1 MEDTKAE
8 HNKSKLQQAAVS
20 EHSCLNPGDDVRYET
35 DATHDKDSSKVK
47 ERHKNN
53 EFYADLWNAGGA
65 FFGKEQSDSSHKDDS
80 LDHDEEVSASSS
92 VSEDH
97 EASTTTNK
105 SANDDGEGIKQAQG
119 DKISRGSKAQSSSKN
134 PLTLFRR
141 RKQRSVYKEFEDGLI
156 PSILV
161 QEKTFAD
168 DDYSKY
174 ADIES
179 LCEYG
184 ATYYVPTPAS
194 ESEQNVAEEQE
205 SAERLKSELAKV
217 NSKRPHFLYSI
228 STYGKTASSVDPT
241 LNPSILVSDTR
252 GLRSSPEKEKDEI
265 KEQLAKIGRKQEEL
279 LEDIKASSVTVN
291 EDKGSSEDLSYQ
303 RTKAKAKESET
314 IHRDKAVDESHKML
328 DMPRRRGKLCLFLG
342 VAPGAGKTFAM
353 LEDALNQVRSGK
365 KVVVAGI
372 GSHSNYETED
382 LVKCLRQEGAIIC
395 NGITLEYGNNSEQG
409 DDESHEETHDK
420 NWPADKWCI
429 DVFGKSKE
437 GHTKA
442 DNEQQDESHATKF
455 KQAGNTA
462 FAEVF
467 SSYLQSNKKKSDK
480 DNTRSI
486 AKLFKGDISSS
497 KYVKPSSGNLDSQL
511 SRHLES
517 DKSQDDGYD
526 AVTVGGID
534 WADNFVDAVSK
545 VKVEELEEP
554 IKVNVQNESERRSL
568 QVEAI
573 IDAKPDLVVVDN
585 FATTNL
591 PGSPRKYRWQD
602 IEVLLNAG
610 LDVYSALNIQQL
622 DTLNLIVARVTGCKS
637 SSTVPSVIFDAAD
650 EVSFVDTSADEI
662 LHRIKMGKVSFP
674 AEWAQ
679 HLDTY
684 KKKSTLI
691 ALRDL
696 TLRQLH
702 LREMAHKRFAYQT
715 IKRENMAISSPS
727 DILLLLSISSTTETV
742 KRCSD
747 IARSRD
753 ANWHCVWVGH
763 GRELTN
769 LERKTINELLEM
781 AQSLGASTEVL
792 VGNYYDT
799 IVEYAHSHDI
809 VTIAV
814 SPEQRSAFFR
824 MRYAKLARMIPE
836 ANMLFLP
843 CSTKRVGIQK
853 RASLFFDA
861 SIKNGNGVLTAFLST
876 MVLTLIMFPVQ
887 ATMRQTSIFMVFL
900 LMTFMLSLKYNVFTA
915 IVSSVFSVA
924 SFYVFFRPPV
934 GVLYFDD
941 FQMFMTLIIMS
952 TVGVM
957 TSRLISRNVQIT
969 NTAQAKERHTR
980 ILYDV
985 ARSAAFAVDELRV
998 FNSTAAILQ
1007 SEFKVDSE
1015 FWVCMDKSAKLECVS
1030 PRLSNVDPDALQYCL
1045 VMKEECGLGKTVFSD
1060 SPYLYI
1066 PLNVRDGVYGVA
1078 VMYPDSMSA
1087 DSLPETQRVLSTM
1100 VSLVSQTIDRLQSIE
1115 EARQTIVT
1123 MEATKL
1129 RNSLLQSLSHD
1140 LRTPLTSL
1148 MNNAENMLSKIRHQE
1163 YDAAE
1168 NSATEIIDSAQRMI
1182 TLMSNLLE
1190 MARLQ
1195 NDAVTLNRTW
1205 IPPEE
1210 LIGMAK
1216 AMHKIRLKRYE
1227 VKTIIEDDCPMFF
1240 GDPVLLERVVANLV
1254 DNAAKYCPAGSIIQ
1268 FHAWGDEEHVSISIE
1283 DNGPGLPKDIE
1294 GALLFDPFK
1303 RGHAESNI
1311 TGVGLGLAICNTI
1324 AKVHDAK
1331 LIAGNS
1337 SLGGAAF
1344 TLVMKAVPMPEL
1356 EDEEAMMEKI
1366 AAMEDIDDELFPV
1379 DHELDTTAQD
1389 LDAKDQASDVSKA
1402 QTPHKA

>member
-1 MEDTKAE
+1 MEETKAE
-8 HNKSKLQQAAVS
+8 HNKSKLKQAAVS
-20 EHSCLNPGDDVRYET
+20 EHSCLNHGEDVRYET

-47 ERHKNN
+47 EHHKSN
-53 EFYADLWNAGGA
+53 EFYADLWNAGCS
-65 FFGKEQSDSSHKDDS
+65 FFGKEQTDSSNKDES
-80 LDHDEEVSASSS
+80 LDHDKEGSTSSS

-97 EASTTTNK
+97 EASTTINK
-105 SANDDGEGIKQAQG
+105 SSSDDGEGVKQSQG
-119 DKISRGSKAQSSSKN
+119 DNISSGSKAQRGSKN

-141 RKQRSVYKEFEDGLI
+141 KKKRSAYKEFEDGLI

-184 ATYYVPTPAS
+184 TTYYVPNPAS
-194 ESEQNVAEEQE
+194 ESEQNVAEERE

-217 NSKRPHFLYSI
+217 DSNRPHFLYSI
-228 STYGKTASSVDPT
+228 STYGKTASSIDPN
-241 LNPSILVSDTR
+241 LNPSRLVSDTR
-252 GLRSSPEKEKDEI
+252 NLRSSPEKEKEEI
-265 KEQLAKIGRKQEEL
+265 KEQLAQIGRTQEEL
-279 LEDIKASSVTVN
+279 LEDIKAVN
-291 EDKGSSEDLSYQ
+291 EDKGSSDDLSYT
-303 RTKAKAKESET
+303 RTKAKESEA
-314 IHRDKAVDESHKML
+314 IHSARAVDETHKML

-342 VAPGAGKTFAM
+342 AAPGAGKTFAM

-382 LVKCLRQEGAIIC
+382 LVKCLRQDGAIIC

-409 DDESHEETHDK
+409 DDASHEETHDN

-455 KQAGNTA
+455 KQAGYTA

-467 SSYLQSNKKKSDK
+467 SSYFQSNKKKADK

-486 AKLFKGDISSS
+486 AKLFKGDGSSS
-497 KYVKPSSGNLDSQL
+497 KYVKPHSGNLDSQL
-511 SRHLES
+511 SRYLES

-662 LHRIKMGKVSFP
+662 LQRIKMGKVSFP

-727 DILLLLSISSTTETV
+727 DILLLLNISSTTETV

-753 ANWHCVWVGH
+753 ANWHCVWVSH

-900 LMTFMLSLKYNVFTA
+900 LMIFMLSLKYNVFTA
-915 IVSSVFSVA
+915 ITSSVFSVA
-924 SFYVFFRPPV
+924 SFYIFFRPPL
-934 GVLYFDD
+934 GMLYFDD
-941 FQMFMTLIIMS
+941 FQTVITLIIMS

-1015 FWVCMDKSAKLECVS
+1015 FWVCMDKSAKLECVR

-1045 VMKEECGLGKTVFSD
+1045 VMKEECGLGRTVFSD

-1389 LDAKDQASDVSKA
+1389 LDAKDQASAVSKA

>member
-1 MEDTKAE
+1 
-8 HNKSKLQQAAVS
+8 
-20 EHSCLNPGDDVRYET
+20 
-35 DATHDKDSSKVK
+35 
-47 ERHKNN
+47 
-53 EFYADLWNAGGA
+53 
-65 FFGKEQSDSSHKDDS
+65 
-80 LDHDEEVSASSS
+80 
-92 VSEDH
+92 
-97 EASTTTNK
+97 
-105 SANDDGEGIKQAQG
+105 
-119 DKISRGSKAQSSSKN
+119 
-134 PLTLFRR
+134 
-141 RKQRSVYKEFEDGLI
+141 
-156 PSILV
+156 
-161 QEKTFAD
+161 
-168 DDYSKY
+168 
-174 ADIES
+174 
-179 LCEYG
+179 
-184 ATYYVPTPAS
+184 
-194 ESEQNVAEEQE
+194 
-205 SAERLKSELAKV
+205 
-217 NSKRPHFLYSI
+217 
-228 STYGKTASSVDPT
+228 
-241 LNPSILVSDTR
+241 
-252 GLRSSPEKEKDEI
+252 
-265 KEQLAKIGRKQEEL
+265 
-279 LEDIKASSVTVN
+279 
-291 EDKGSSEDLSYQ
+291 
-303 RTKAKAKESET
+303 
-314 IHRDKAVDESHKML
+314 
-328 DMPRRRGKLCLFLG
+328 
-342 VAPGAGKTFAM
+342 
-353 LEDALNQVRSGK
+353 
-365 KVVVAGI
+365 
-372 GSHSNYETED
+372 
-382 LVKCLRQEGAIIC
+382 
-395 NGITLEYGNNSEQG
+395 
-409 DDESHEETHDK
+409 
-420 NWPADKWCI
+420 
-429 DVFGKSKE
+429 
-437 GHTKA
+437 
-442 DNEQQDESHATKF
+442 
-455 KQAGNTA
+455 
-462 FAEVF
+462 
-467 SSYLQSNKKKSDK
+467 
-480 DNTRSI
+480 
-486 AKLFKGDISSS
+486 
-497 KYVKPSSGNLDSQL
+497 
-511 SRHLES
+511 
-517 DKSQDDGYD
+517 
-526 AVTVGGID
+526 
-534 WADNFVDAVSK
+534 
-545 VKVEELEEP
+545 
-554 IKVNVQNESERRSL
+554 
-568 QVEAI
+568 
-573 IDAKPDLVVVDN
+573 
-585 FATTNL
+585 
-591 PGSPRKYRWQD
+591 
-602 IEVLLNAG
+602 
-610 LDVYSALNIQQL
+610 
-622 DTLNLIVARVTGCKS
+622 
-637 SSTVPSVIFDAAD
+637 
-650 EVSFVDTSADEI
+650 
-662 LHRIKMGKVSFP
+662 
-674 AEWAQ
+674 
-679 HLDTY
+679 
-684 KKKSTLI
+684 
-691 ALRDL
+691 
-696 TLRQLH
+696 
-702 LREMAHKRFAYQT
+702 
-715 IKRENMAISSPS
+715 
-727 DILLLLSISSTTETV
+727 
-742 KRCSD
+742 
-747 IARSRD
+747 
-753 ANWHCVWVGH
+753 
-763 GRELTN
+763 
-769 LERKTINELLEM
+769 M

-809 VTIAV
+809 VTIVV
-814 SPEQRSAFFR
+814 SPEHRTPFFR
-824 MRYAKLARMIPE
+824 MRYAKLARMLPE

-887 ATMRQTSIFMVFL
+887 ATMRQTSILMVFL
-900 LMTFMLSLKYNVFTA
+900 LMTFMISLKYNVFTA

-980 ILYDV
+980 ILYDA

-1015 FWVCMDKSAKLECVS
+1015 FWVCMDKSAKLECVR

-1045 VMKEECGLGKTVFSD
+1045 VMKEECGLGRTVFSD

-1087 DSLPETQRVLSTM
+1087 DSLPEIQRVLSTM

-1389 LDAKDQASDVSKA
+1389 LDAKDQAAAESKV
-1402 QTPHKA
+1402 QTPPKA

>member
-20 EHSCLNPGDDVRYET
+20 EHSCLNPGDDVRDEI

-47 ERHKNN
+47 ERRKNN

-80 LDHDEEVSASSS
+80 LDHDKEVSASAS

-97 EASTTTNK
+97 EASTTINK
-105 SANDDGEGIKQAQG
+105 SSSDDGEGVKQAQG
-119 DKISRGSKAQSSSKN
+119 DKKSSGSKAQRGSKN

-141 RKQRSVYKEFEDGLI
+141 KKKRSAYKEFEDGLI

-184 ATYYVPTPAS
+184 TTYYVPTPAT
-194 ESEQNVAEEQE
+194 ESEQNVAEERE

-217 NSKRPHFLYSI
+217 DSKRPHFLYSI

-241 LNPSILVSDTR
+241 LNPSRLVSDTR
-252 GLRSSPEKEKDEI
+252 SLRSTPEKEKEEI
-265 KEQLAKIGRKQEEL
+265 KDQLAQIGSTQEEL
-279 LEDIKASSVTVN
+279 VEDIKASSVTVN
-291 EDKGSSEDLSYQ
+291 EDKGSSDDLSYK
-303 RTKAKAKESET
+303 RTKAKESEA
-314 IHRDKAVDESHKML
+314 IHRARAVDETHKML

-342 VAPGAGKTFAM
+342 AAPGAGKTFAM

-395 NGITLEYGNNSEQG
+395 NGITLEYGNNLDQG

-420 NWPADKWCI
+420 NWPADKWGI
-429 DVFGKSKE
+429 DVFGQSKE
-437 GHTKA
+437 EHIEA

-455 KQAGNTA
+455 KEAGNTA
-462 FAEVF
+462 FADVF
-467 SSYLQSNKKKSDK
+467 SSYFQSNKKKADK

-486 AKLFKGDISSS
+486 AKLFKGEGSSS

-526 AVTVGGID
+526 ALTVGGID

-585 FATTNL
+585 FATTNPL
-591 PGSPRKYRWQD
+591 GSPRKYRWQD

-662 LHRIKMGKVSFP
+662 LQRIKMGKVSFP
-674 AEWAQ
+674 AEWAP

-696 TLRQLH
+696 TLRQLR

-727 DILLLLSISSTTETV
+727 DILLLLNISSTTETV

-809 VTIAV
+809 VTIVV
-814 SPEQRSAFFR
+814 SPEHRTPFFR
-824 MRYAKLARMIPE
+824 MRYAKLARMLPE

-887 ATMRQTSIFMVFL
+887 ATMRQTSILMVFL

-915 IVSSVFSVA
+915 IASSVFSVA

-980 ILYDV
+980 ILYDA

-1015 FWVCMDKSAKLECVS
+1015 FWVCMDKSAKLECVR

-1045 VMKEECGLGKTVFSD
+1045 VMKEECGLGRTVFSD

-1087 DSLPETQRVLSTM
+1087 DSLPEIQRVLSTM

-1389 LDAKDQASDVSKA
+1389 LDAKDQAADLSKA
-1402 QTPHKA
+1402 QTPQKV